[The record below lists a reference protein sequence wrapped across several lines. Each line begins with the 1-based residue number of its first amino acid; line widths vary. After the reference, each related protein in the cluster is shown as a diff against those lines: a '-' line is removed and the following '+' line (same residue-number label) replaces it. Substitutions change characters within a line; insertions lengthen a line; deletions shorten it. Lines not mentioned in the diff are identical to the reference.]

1 MKKIMIFAA
10 AALMLLPACVSRSD
24 EKSERTKA
32 DYNRAL
38 SDSIAIIEQQINSCK
53 NEIKIHQDNANR
65 WMQDFTTVGNPR
77 EVGTYII
84 YTPFVKRY
92 PLTSTGLVARINDS
106 EQFELVA
113 ALSGGV
119 FDQLS
124 VVAGEDAATS
134 AVVPHDQA
142 LNYRNSGLN
151 TVSFTGGQADAI
163 GQLIADNELN
173 PLTVQYIQGGKVVS
187 SWKIPEDYSKMLSYT
202 YLLYNSTREANRLNM
217 RVSMLHEKVNLL
229 RAHKDQMQN
238 QQASDSTPTM

>member
-1 MKKIMIFAA
+1 MKKIMILAA

-24 EKSERTKA
+24 EKSEKAKA
-32 DYNRAL
+32 DYGRAL
-38 SDSIAIIEQQINSCK
+38 SDSIAIIEQQIDSCK
-53 NEIKIHQDNANR
+53 NEIKIHQDNADVWIR
-65 WMQDFTTVGNPR
+65 DFTTVGNPR

-84 YTPFVKRY
+84 YTPFVKLY

-119 FDQLS
+119 FDQIS
-124 VVAGEDAATS
+124 VVSGEDAAMS

-151 TVSFTGGQADAI
+151 TVSFTGDEADAI
-163 GQLIADNELN
+163 GKLIFDNELN
-173 PLTVQYIQGGKVVS
+173 PITVQYLQGGKVAS
-187 SWKIPEDYSKMLSYT
+187 SWKVPLDYVKMLSYT
-202 YLLYNSTREANRLNM
+202 YALYNSTREANRLNM

-229 RAHKDQMQN
+229 RAHQDRIQN
-238 QQASDSTPTM
+238 QQASDSTVAE